1 MHKSIAEKLS
11 ILTKTDIATRASLQ
25 SEYLSELCGRATPS
39 EALEISL
46 A

>member
-11 ILTKTDIATRASLQ
+11 ILTKTDIAMRASLQ
-25 SEYLSELCGRATPS
+25 SEYLGELCGRATPS
-39 EALEISL
+39 EALKISL